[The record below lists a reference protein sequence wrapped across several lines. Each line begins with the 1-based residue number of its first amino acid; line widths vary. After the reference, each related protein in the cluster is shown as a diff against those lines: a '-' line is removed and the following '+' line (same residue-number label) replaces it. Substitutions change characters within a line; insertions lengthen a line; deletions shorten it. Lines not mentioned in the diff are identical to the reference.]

1 MLRRGAKACRFEVLF
16 LPGRLDSGWSA
27 SWHLLLT
34 GIKNGT
40 GKAVRKHEQFVV
52 VNGEPGRKET

>member
-1 MLRRGAKACRFEVLF
+1 VLF